1 MQVVFLQAL
10 MYPKGF
16 FFCYGKEEQ
25 MKHYA
30 NKNPKDNAA
39 LRKNALNIAISY
51 AKNIFFCIFFPTP
64 PPAHPRVRA
73 CTAYPLISF
82 DSQLGCYANPK
93 IEVLKTLSTLRA
105 QILMDSEYIG
115 SATTYCDKKPF
126 GYTHSC

>member
-1 MQVVFLQAL
+1 
-10 MYPKGF
+10 MYPKG

-30 NKNPKDNAA
+30 NKKSKDNAA

-51 AKNIFFCIFFPTP
+51 AKNIFLHFFPTP

-115 SATTYCDKKPF
+115 SATTYCDKK
-126 GYTHSC
+126 TVQLHTQSLKSAKKVQ